1 MIEAGLVLCPQE
13 AFIDCPTQ
21 TDSCREF
28 IKRGLCWREG
38 GVVGNAPRIVAA
50 PARQH
55 PAVRSIHGVSQN
67 TAARSAL
74 IETAG
79 KHPSRHR
86 GLGGEAD
93 RLGNMG
99 LCPARLI
106 PGPGFQQIQMPVDT
120 RMTSP
125 QSNGMLDA
133 FVETLSRDRVRV
145 NPLPDAK
152 TVLRLI
158 GDWIEDYNESHPHSG
173 LK

>member
-1 MIEAGLVLCPQE
+1 MP
-13 AFIDCPTQ
+13 
-21 TDSCREF
+21 
-28 IKRGLCWREG
+28 
-38 GVVGNAPRIVAA
+38 PRIVAA

-79 KHPSRHR
+79 NHPSRHR